1 MEKNKEIELLTRL
14 VNIKS
19 ETYNETEACE
29 HFARVLPSFGW
40 GSIKID
46 EVGNV
51 IAQRGNGSKEIM
63 LLGHIDTV
71 PGGPLARIDGN
82 VLWGR
87 GSVDAKGPLC
97 ALTVA
102 GGIADIPPDWRI
114 TLIAA
119 VGEEGDYPGA
129 VHIIPKYSPAGCI
142 IGEPSGT
149 SGITIGYRGF
159 LRAKLHARDEGVHRS
174 RSAGPITA
182 TLHAASDIMRMVEA
196 KDKPDRPVI
205 ERPSGAIMSM
215 LGKEEGARSAL
226 IDLDIRLPIG
236 ADIEG
241 YISALKE
248 ISNSNN
254 VQIDILSAM
263 PAYLV
268 DKNNPMA
275 RALRIAVRN
284 EGLSPRIYAKG
295 GSADFN
301 LAADWHCPIAAYGPG
316 DSKLDHTNEEHLDL
330 ESYMTSISI
339 LKNGIE
345 RFVKSCEWQVA
356 SCE

>member
-1 MEKNKEIELLTRL
+1 MDKNKVIELLTRL

-29 HFARVLPSFGW
+29 HFAHVLPSFGW
-40 GSIKID
+40 SRIVTD

-51 IAQRGNGSKEIM
+51 IAQRGNGSKEIV

-71 PGGPLARIDGN
+71 PGGPETRIEGN
-82 VLWGR
+82 LLWGR

-97 ALTVA
+97 ALAVA
-102 GGIADIPPDWRI
+102 GGISNIPPDWKI
-114 TLIAA
+114 TLVAA

-129 VHIIPKYSPAGCI
+129 VHIIPKYSPVGCI

-149 SGITIGYRGF
+149 DGITIGYRGF

-182 TLHAASDIMRMVEA
+182 TLLAASDIIRLVEA
-196 KDKPDRPVI
+196 MDNPDKPVI

-215 LGKEEGARSAL
+215 IGKEEGARSAK
-226 IDLDIRLPIG
+226 IDIDIRLPVG
-236 ADIEG
+236 ADIEN
-241 YISALKE
+241 YKSFLTE
-248 ISNSNN
+248 ISNRHNI
-254 VQIDILSAM
+254 QIDILSTM

-268 DKNNPMA
+268 DKNNSMA
-275 RALRIAVRN
+275 RTLRLAIRK
-284 EGLSPRIYAKG
+284 EGLSPRIFAKG

-316 DSKLDHTNEEHLDL
+316 DSKLDHTKDEHIDL
-330 ESYMTSISI
+330 ESYVTSISI

-345 RFVKSCEWQVA
+345 GFIKTE
-356 SCE
+356 

>member
-1 MEKNKEIELLTRL
+1 MEKHEVIEFFTRL

-19 ETYNETEACE
+19 ETYNEAEACAW
-29 HFARVLPSFGW
+29 FAQVLPSFGW
-40 GSIKID
+40 GNIKTD

-51 IAQRGNGSKEIM
+51 IAHRGSGSKEII

-71 PGGPLARIDGN
+71 PGGPEARIDGN

-102 GGIADIPPDWRI
+102 GGISEIPPDWKI

-129 VHIIPKYSPAGCI
+129 VHIIPKFSPMGCI

-149 SGITIGYRGF
+149 DGITIGYRGF
-159 LRAKLHARDEGVHRS
+159 LRAKLHARDSGSHRS

-182 TLHAASDIMRMVEA
+182 TLHAASDIMRQVGAMDDSE
-196 KDKPDRPVI
+196 RPVI
-205 ERPSGAIMSM
+205 ERPSGAIISM
-215 LGKEEGARSAL
+215 HGKEEGERSAV
-226 IDLDIRLPIG
+226 IDIDIRLPIG
-236 ADIEG
+236 ADIEH
-241 YISALKE
+241 YVQTVKV
-248 ISNSNN
+248 ISNNHN
-254 VQIDILSAM
+254 VCAEIISTM

-275 RALRIAVRN
+275 RALRIAVRK
-284 EGLSPRIYAKG
+284 EGLSPRIFAKG

-301 LAADWHCPIAAYGPG
+301 LAAAWNCPIAAYGPG
-316 DSKLDHTNEEHLDL
+316 DSKLDHTKDEHIDL
-330 ESYMTSISI
+330 GAYLTSISV

-345 RFVKSCEWQVA
+345 GFLQRQC
-356 SCE
+356 

>member
-1 MEKNKEIELLTRL
+1 MENRKEIEFLTQL
-14 VNIKS
+14 VKIKS
-19 ETYNETEACE
+19 ATYNETEACV
-29 HFARVLPSFGW
+29 HFSQVLPSFGW
-40 GSIKID
+40 GGIKTD

-51 IAQRGNGSKEIM
+51 IAQRGRGAKEIM

-71 PGGPLARIDGN
+71 PGGPEMRLDGN
-82 VLWGR
+82 ILWGR

-97 ALTVA
+97 ALAIA
-102 GGIADIPPDWRI
+102 GGITELPPDWRL

-129 VHIIPKYSPAGCI
+129 VHIIPRYSPVACI

-149 SGITIGYRGF
+149 DGITIGYRGF
-159 LRAKLHARDEGVHRS
+159 LRAKLHANDSGSHRS

-182 TLHAASDIMRMVEA
+182 ALHAASDIMRQVLAMDDS
-196 KDKPDRPVI
+196 DKPVI
-205 ERPSGAIMSM
+205 ERPSGAIISM
-215 LGKEEGARSAL
+215 LGKEEGERSAV
-226 IDLDIRLPIG
+226 IDIDIRLPVG
-236 ADIEG
+236 ADIDH
-241 YISALKE
+241 YVRTVTV
-248 ISNSNN
+248 ISNNHN
-254 VQIDILSAM
+254 VCADIISTM

-275 RALRIAVRN
+275 RALRIAVRK

-316 DSKLDHTNEEHLDL
+316 DSKLDHTKDEHINLGAYL
-330 ESYMTSISI
+330 TSISVV
-339 LKNGIE
+339 KNGIE
-345 RFVKSCEWQVA
+345 GFIQHSEKRIGA
-356 SCE
+356 

>member
-1 MEKNKEIELLTRL
+1 MEKCKEIDFLTQL
-14 VNIKS
+14 VKIKS
-19 ETYNETEACE
+19 ATYNETEACA
-29 HFARVLPSFGW
+29 HFAQALPSFGW
-40 GSIKID
+40 NYIKTD

-51 IAQRGNGSKEIM
+51 IAERGNGSREIL

-71 PGGPLARIDGN
+71 PGGPEVHIDGN
-82 VLWGR
+82 ILWGR

-102 GGIADIPPDWRI
+102 GGAAEIPPDWKI

-119 VGEEGDYPGA
+119 VGEEGDFPGA
-129 VHIIPKYSPAGCI
+129 VHIIPKYSPLGCI

-149 SGITIGYRGF
+149 DGVTIGYRGF
-159 LRAKLHARDEGVHRS
+159 LRAKLHARDSGSHRS

-182 TLHAASDIMRMVEA
+182 TLHAASDIMRQVGAM
-196 KDKPDRPVI
+196 DNPDNPVI
-205 ERPSGAIMSM
+205 ERPSGAIISM
-215 LGKEEGARSAL
+215 LGKEEGERSAT
-226 IDLDIRLPIG
+226 IDIDIRLPVG
-236 ADIEG
+236 ADIDH
-241 YISALKE
+241 YVQTVKV
-248 ISNSNN
+248 ISNNHN
-254 VQIDILSAM
+254 VSAEILSTM

-275 RALRIAVRN
+275 RALRVAVRK
-284 EGLSPRIYAKG
+284 EGLSPRIFAKG

-316 DSKLDHTNEEHLDL
+316 DSKLDHTKDEHINLGAYL
-330 ESYMTSISI
+330 TSISI

-345 RFVKSCEWQVA
+345 GFISSYKENRTL
-356 SCE
+356 